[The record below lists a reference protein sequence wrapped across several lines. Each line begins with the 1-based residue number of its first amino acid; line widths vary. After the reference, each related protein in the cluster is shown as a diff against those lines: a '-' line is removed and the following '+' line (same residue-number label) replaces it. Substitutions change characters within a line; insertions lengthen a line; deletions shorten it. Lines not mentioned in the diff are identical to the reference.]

1 MAPVSFSDDE
11 MAAVLAAAQ
20 PLLRERRDGFLR
32 AVATDPARVPER
44 GPACF
49 TG

>member
-1 MAPVSFSDDE
+1 MPPISLSDDE

-20 PLLRERRDGFLR
+20 PLARERRDAFLR
-32 AVATDPARVPER
+32 AVAADLVRVR
-44 GPACF
+44 NGGPACF